1 METKNFKISNTES
14 QVNWIGKKVTG
25 QHNGTINIQE
35 GTFTFSNDELTGG
48 NVVIDTTSIV
58 ILDVTDPAT
67 NQQFAGHLASD
78 DFFST
83 DKFQTAALDITAVS
97 KQSSSNYFIEG
108 NLTIKAITHPIGFNL
123 EVKRNDSDLKATG
136 KIIIDRTKYD
146 MKFRSGNFFTNLGDT
161 LIYNDFELDVNLTAK
176 LA

>member
-25 QHNGTINIQE
+25 QHNGTINIE
-35 GTFTFSNDELTGG
+35 NGHFTFSNDELTGG
-48 NVVIDTTSIV
+48 NVVIDTTSIL
-58 ILDVTDPAT
+58 ILDVTDSAT
-67 NQQFAGHLASD
+67 NQQFAGHLASE

-83 DKFQTAALDITAVS
+83 DKFKTASLDITAVS
-97 KQSSSNYFIEG
+97 KQSSSVYFIEG

-123 EVKRNDSDLKATG
+123 EVEKNENDLKASG

-161 LIYNDFELDVNLTAK
+161 LIYNEFELDVNLTAK

>member
-25 QHNGTINIQE
+25 QHNGTINIEE
-35 GTFTFSNDELTGG
+35 GNFTFSNDELTGG

-78 DFFST
+78 DFFSI
-83 DKFQTAALDITAVS
+83 DKFKTASLDIKVVS
-97 KQSSSNYFIEG
+97 KQSSSDYFIEG
-108 NLTIKAITHPIGFNL
+108 NLTIKGITHPTGFNL
-123 EVKRNDSDLKATG
+123 EVKRNESDLKASG

-161 LIYNDFELDVNLTAK
+161 LIYNEFELDVNLTAK